1 MLEIRIEFFLTSN
14 RNEIEAHIFILH
26 ATFCPSITSVY
37 RLRDSN
43 AERKIFACCH
53 SHFINSYFFHVLFL
67 CFFLFFIGLPLSC
80 RSLSVSFFIISIF
93 WLRMNHE
100 VMHAIWIFS
109 HPDEFPFPL
118 IIDTAFAWLA
128 YSRFLPSISPPARP
142 LSSPV
147 WARNYERLQLNIYPI
162 QFILVYKYMCMHI
175 CLLPWTY
182 SLLFALGRKLERT
195 NAHENFW
202 QEDPQGPFF
211 PGRL

>member
-1 MLEIRIEFFLTSN
+1 MLHFVHLSQASTDSVIATQKEKSSLVVIHISL
-14 RNEIEAHIFILH
+14 IHIFCM
-26 ATFCPSITSVY
+26 FCFSASFY
-37 RLRDSN
+37 
-43 AERKIFACCH
+43 
-53 SHFINSYFFHVLFL
+53 
-67 CFFLFFIGLPLSC
+67 
-80 RSLSVSFFIISIF
+80 SLSVFHSPVVFFSISFFIISIF

-100 VMHAIWIFS
+100 IMHAIWIFS
-109 HPDEFPFPL
+109 RPDEFPFPL